1 MTKKIAFRA
10 WDGKRLS
17 KPFSFENICEPMGMR
32 GKFVCDLIGKENKR
46 YYFNIKKCKFIQ
58 FTGLKDKNGKEI
70 FEGDICIDNDSK
82 DLVVVE
88 FMDGAFWFVFDKENR
103 FTYDWVTKQT
113 KWHCEVIGNK
123 FENPKLLK

>member
-1 MTKKIAFRA
+1 MREIKFRA

-17 KPFSFENICEPMGMR
+17 EPFSFENICEPMGMR

-70 FEGDICIDNDSK
+70 FEGHII
-82 DLVVVE
+82 E
-88 FMDGAFWFVFDKENR
+88 FQSAGGKKRMEADMFNIRESNFYESYLWI
-103 FTYDWVTKQT
+103 
-113 KWHCEVIGNK
+113 CEVIGNK
-123 FENPKLLK
+123 FENPELLEE